1 MTHRPARSRAH
12 HSVARR
18 PRALLAAGTGIL
30 ATASLTLALTG
41 SATAQP
47 TGAPVTPGATTVTP
61 AGHSYAATLS
71 GKATFKAGSVT
82 VTCTV
87 SNATGQ
93 VPQAPANSN
102 ASGPVSNGI
111 SAPSYTSCT
120 TSMPGV
126 SATIQTSGAWGVTM
140 QNGAPSTAGLTIPTG
155 GFVLRTSGLASC
167 TVTAA
172 PTGAATVTGAWANGA
187 PSTLTFTNA
196 SVPVTVVGG
205 FGCPTSAT
213 TSTFNATYKVADT
226 TDPASQ
232 ITVTG

>member
-12 HSVARR
+12 HSVTRR

-41 SATAQP
+41 SATALP
-47 TGAPVTPGATTVTP
+47 TGAPVADAPTTVTP
-61 AGHSYAATLS
+61 AGHAYAATLG

-87 SNATGQ
+87 SNANGR
-93 VPQAPANSN
+93 VPDAPDNTN
-102 ASGPVSNGI
+102 DSGPVSNGI
-111 SAPSYTSCT
+111 SAPTYTSCS
-120 TSMPGV
+120 TSLPGV

-172 PTGAATVTGAWANGA
+172 PTGAATVSGTWANGA

-196 SVPVTVVGG
+196 SVPVKVVGG
-205 FGCPTSAT
+205 FGCPTSST

>member
-12 HSVARR
+12 HSRVR

-30 ATASLTLALTG
+30 ATASLSLALTG
-41 SATAQP
+41 SATARP
-47 TGAPVTPGATTVTP
+47 ATDRPVALDSTTVTP
-61 AGHSYAATLS
+61 AGHSYAADLT

-87 SNATGQ
+87 SHATGQ
-93 VPQAPANSN
+93 VPDAPANTN
-102 ASGPVSNGI
+102 ASGPVGNGI
-111 SAPSYTSCT
+111 SAPTYSSCT

-126 SATIQTSGAWGVTM
+126 RATIETSGAWGVSM
-140 QNGAPSTAGLTIPTG
+140 QNGASITAGLTIPTG
-155 GFVLRTSGLASC
+155 GFVLKTSGLATC

-172 PTGAATVTGAWANGA
+172 PTGAAVVSGTWTNGA
-187 PSTLTFTNA
+187 PSTLGFTNA
-196 SVPVTVVGG
+196 SVPVEVVGG

-213 TSTFNATYKVADT
+213 TSTFNANYRVADT